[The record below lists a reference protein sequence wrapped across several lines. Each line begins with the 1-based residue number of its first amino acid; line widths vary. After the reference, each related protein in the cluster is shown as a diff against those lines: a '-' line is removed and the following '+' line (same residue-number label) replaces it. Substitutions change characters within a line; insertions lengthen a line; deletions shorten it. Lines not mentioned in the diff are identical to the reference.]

1 MKHLLLFACIFSAG
15 LAQAQIC
22 NPNPPDPTATQLG
35 FNPNPLPAAVT
46 GSNYTHQNTVV
57 LPGKVDNTLTPTPG
71 DSIDLCG
78 VKILSVSLDTAAS
91 YNQSIPAGFNFNW
104 AAYQGNTEI
113 NASNSAST
121 PITIAPGTSLQ
132 RVCLRL
138 NSNNVPSPVNT
149 PCDTV
154 YFKVDVR
161 GRIDLGIG
169 CNDVPPPSGD
179 LSFFIAF
186 PVCASAGI
194 ENQNGLFLQ
203 PMFPN
208 PANTMATLNFSSTE
222 TGAFSFMMKDA
233 SGRVVHQ
240 QAGVI
245 SVGEQSIQVPTAHL
259 ASGLYLYSLEV
270 NGVNASGKVL
280 VQHD

>member
-57 LPGKVDNTLTPTPG
+57 LPGKVDNTLSLPLG

-154 YFKVDVR
+154 YFKVEPR
-161 GRIDLGIG
+161 S
-169 CNDVPPPSGD
+169 P
-179 LSFFIAF
+179 
-186 PVCASAGI
+186 
-194 ENQNGLFLQ
+194 
-203 PMFPN
+203 
-208 PANTMATLNFSSTE
+208 
-222 TGAFSFMMKDA
+222 
-233 SGRVVHQ
+233 
-240 QAGVI
+240 
-245 SVGEQSIQVPTAHL
+245 
-259 ASGLYLYSLEV
+259 
-270 NGVNASGKVL
+270 
-280 VQHD
+280 

>member
-179 LSFFIAF
+179 LSFYIAF

-208 PANTMATLNFSSTE
+208 PANTTATLNFSSTE
-222 TGAFSFMMKDA
+222 SGAFTFLMNDA
-233 SGRVVHQ
+233 SGRVVNQ
-240 QAGVI
+240 
-245 SVGEQSIQVPTAHL
+245 QSIHVPTAHL